1 MNDDVQNKTIS
12 NDIVFGM
19 AMQQKPDLAR
29 RLIALST
36 DTNEALL
43 ETAKISDQKGNKPT
57 IFSKG
62 TRFDIYLATDTNIY
76 DLEMQTRDSAINDIA
91 LRARYYASSNDVTEL
106 KPGCNY
112 RELKSLTIIFLCTF
126 DPFKKGYAKYIV
138 KERVFVH
145 NKDSKDSKETCEDIT
160 DSVHYDCNITKIFFN
175 ASTKI
180 SVMNTTDSMANV
192 LHLLATNQSTDEFT
206 EELKETAEDIVQ
218 KRGKEIMTLEQKFE
232 DIKYYSELEKSRKI
246 AISLLKNGCT
256 PEFVA
261 ENTGLPLE
269 EVKELQIK
277 LAQS

>member
-1 MNDDVQNKTIS
+1 MSYTIKNKTIS
-12 NDIVFGM
+12 NDIVFEI
-19 AMQQKPDLAR
+19 AVRENPKLAKH
-29 RLIALST
+29 LIALST
-36 DTNEALL
+36 DKNDSAL
-43 ETAKISDQKGNKPT
+43 ENGVISNQKDNKPT
-57 IFSKG
+57 LYSKG
-62 TRFDIYLATDTNIY
+62 TRFDIFLATDKDLY
-76 DLEMQTRDSAINDIA
+76 DLEMQKYETMANDIV

-206 EELKETAEDIVQ
+206 KELKEAAEEIVQ
-218 KRGKEIMTLEQKFE
+218 TRGEEIMTLEQKFE
-232 DIKYYSELEKSRKI
+232 DREYIGEFKKSIEI
-246 AISLLKNGCT
+246 AVSLLKNGCT

-261 ENTGLPLE
+261 DNTKLPLE
-269 EVKELQIK
+269 KVKELQSMIK
-277 LAQS
+277 

>member
-1 MNDDVQNKTIS
+1 MV
-12 NDIVFGM
+12 
-19 AMQQKPDLAR
+19 
-29 RLIALST
+29 
-36 DTNEALL
+36 
-43 ETAKISDQKGNKPT
+43 
-57 IFSKG
+57 
-62 TRFDIYLATDTNIY
+62 
-76 DLEMQTRDSAINDIA
+76 
-91 LRARYYASSNDVTEL
+91 
-106 KPGCNY
+106 KPGCSY

-175 ASTKI
+175 ASAKI

-206 EELKETAEDIVQ
+206 KELKETAEDIVQ
-218 KRGKEIMTLEQKFE
+218 TRGDEIMTLEQKFE
-232 DIKYYSELEKSRKI
+232 DIAYISKREGKKEI

>member
-1 MNDDVQNKTIS
+1 MSYTIKNETIS

-43 ETAKISDQKGNKPT
+43 ETAEISGQKGNKPT

-76 DLEMQTRDSAINDIA
+76 DLEMQTRDSALKDIA

-126 DPFKKGYAKYIV
+126 DPFKKDMLNILSKNVYLFIIRIARIVRKHAKILQIQ
-138 KERVFVH
+138 F
-145 NKDSKDSKETCEDIT
+145 
-160 DSVHYDCNITKIFFN
+160 
-175 ASTKI
+175 
-180 SVMNTTDSMANV
+180 
-192 LHLLATNQSTDEFT
+192 
-206 EELKETAEDIVQ
+206 
-218 KRGKEIMTLEQKFE
+218 IMTVILQRYSLMLRL
-232 DIKYYSELEKSRKI
+232 KY
-246 AISLLKNGCT
+246 
-256 PEFVA
+256 P
-261 ENTGLPLE
+261 
-269 EVKELQIK
+269 
-277 LAQS
+277 